1 VTADLALTALERFLV
16 EERDAVIRLDATNVV
31 RIAEEK
37 ESLIA
42 VLRDGLPTL
51 GEAHRPR
58 LRDLRDALRHNTV
71 LLAHARDLLR
81 DALAAFHIEES
92 TGGGLPRSTPRPGAR
107 ISIRG

>member
-1 VTADLALTALERFLV
+1 MSAQIALAQLTRLLA
-16 EERDAVIRLDATNVV
+16 EERDAVIRLDAALVV

-51 GEAHRPR
+51 GEEHRSTLR
-58 LRDLRDALRHNTV
+58 ELRDDLRLNTV

-81 DALAAFHIEES
+81 DALAAFHIEEP
-92 TGGGLPRSTPRPGAR
+92 TGGGLPRSTFRPGAR